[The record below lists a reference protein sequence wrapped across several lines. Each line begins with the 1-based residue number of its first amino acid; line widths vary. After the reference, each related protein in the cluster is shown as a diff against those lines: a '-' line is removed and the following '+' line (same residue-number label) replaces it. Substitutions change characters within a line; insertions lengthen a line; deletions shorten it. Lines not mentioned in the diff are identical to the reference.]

1 MNCQNEK
8 IFFFSNFLKFR
19 HFKEVWPVFR
29 PIPMYETYAIQ
40 LHFLVQLFEY
50 LSQWSGSICFI
61 FCTRLY
67 SKDIHCALIGFTSHI
82 LHLKHEFFASI
93 FLVRTFP
100 CSLIIGR
107 NIFKGGSGGFRPPS
121 PLGFRPSENGTEKKD
136 NLSCTM
142 YLSASVSL
150 DFKT

>member
-1 MNCQNEK
+1 M
-8 IFFFSNFLKFR
+8 IFYTNAIWLM
-19 HFKEVWPVFR
+19 VR
-29 PIPMYETYAIQ
+29 PFPMCETNAIQ
-40 LHFLVQLFEY
+40 LHFLVWLFWY

-107 NIFKGGSGGFRPPS
+107 NILKGGSGGFRPPS
-121 PLGFRPSENGTEKKD
+121 PLGFGPSENGTEKKTIYHV
-136 NLSCTM
+136 LW
-142 YLSASVSL
+142 YLSASASL